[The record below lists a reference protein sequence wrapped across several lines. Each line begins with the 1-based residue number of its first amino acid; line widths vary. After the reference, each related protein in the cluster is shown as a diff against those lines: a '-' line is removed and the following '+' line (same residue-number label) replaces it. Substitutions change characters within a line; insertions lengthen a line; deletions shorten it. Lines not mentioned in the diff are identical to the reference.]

1 MIMANNNSFIH
12 NTGLNKKNSLTH
24 LLDAISPEMENEIK
38 LIHPSKYYDDEDF
51 KVELNSLNNGLCT
64 LSLNCQSINAKFDK
78 LKLFLDDVNTQN
90 PISVICIQES
100 WGHEEIDIRYFSLP
114 NYTLINANRRL
125 SLHGGLITY
134 IHDDFAF
141 KELNDMIPISSTST
155 LFESLFVEIW
165 KKNSHYQKYIIG
177 NIYRLPVY
185 VADDLNVFINE
196 FTDLLIV
203 LRARSKSVLLCG
215 DYNIDLLKINANDN
229 FNIFY
234 ENVISSSFIPSIT
247 LPTRICDTTS
257 TLIDNIYTNSVDK
270 ICTSGILIR
279 PISDHQMYF
288 CMINSNTCHS
298 EQTKKFIEVEVCDH
312 ESIQSFVTEISNAN
326 IYDKLQKN
334 LNTNPNHN
342 YEILLK
348 HLLNAKLKH
357 IPKKVKNFNKRRHSK
372 EKWMTKELLQEI
384 VTKNKMYV
392 TWKTTSVDH
401 INYEQIKQRFKSYE
415 KIVKK
420 DIKEAKQRYFD
431 QIFTAYKNDMKKTWK
446 TINETLN
453 RNKKNSNVA
462 SIFYHNGNVLSN
474 AKDIANAFNVY
485 FANIGKNLASEIEQ
499 NITDNADYTQYVST
513 PLTETKLQ
521 FKCITDNDTQ
531 RAIDK
536 LENKSSSGHDGIS
549 NKLLKLLKIELSK
562 SLTLI
567 INQMI
572 TTGIFPD
579 SFKIS
584 KITPLFK
591 KGDVSMLSN
600 YRPISLLPTISKI
613 FERILYNQLYDYFN
627 SNNLLAEEQYGF
639 RTNHS
644 TEYAAVKLVD
654 SVSKEMELGNT
665 PTALYIDL
673 SKAFDTLSFDILL
686 YKLNYYGIKD
696 NAFKL
701 LKNYLTNR
709 RQYVVY
715 NSQNSETLDISTG
728 VPQGSIL
735 GPLFSSICINDLIT
749 VSNKLK
755 FIMYADDTTIYFN
768 LEDFDPYNLERDI
781 NNELEKITLW
791 LKMNKLSLNVQKTKL
806 MIFHSRQKQI
816 NELNI
821 SINGTDIERVESFN
835 FLGLHI
841 HESLSWRTH
850 TDIVRNKISKV
861 VGILYRL
868 NNIFPKY
875 ILQTLYNSLIMSYIN
890 YGLLLWGVES
900 HRIEPL
906 QKKAIRLITNSNYS
920 AHTTPLFI
928 ELGLLKVQ
936 DMFKL
941 KLLKFYYKLS
951 YDLLPSYFQTYRHVI
966 EREPTRD
973 LRQHCIHPPLIR
985 RVYAECSPLIQLIKL
1000 INILKADKYDTILEK
1015 IISKSHTYHGFSFNV
1030 TTICLN
1036 AYDPI
1041 CRINQCYICNR

>member
-100 WGHEEIDIRYFSLP
+100 WGHEEIDIKYFSLP

-203 LRARSKSVLLCG
+203 LRARSKSVFLCG

-298 EQTKKFIEVEVCDH
+298 EQTKKFIEVEVCDR
-312 ESIQSFVTEISNAN
+312 ESIQSCFVTEISNAN

-420 DIKEAKQRYFD
+420 YIKEAKQRYFD

-474 AKDIANAFNVY
+474 AKDIANACNVY

-499 NITDNADYTQYVST
+499 NITDNVDYTQYVST

-567 INQMI
+567 IN
-572 TTGIFPD
+572 
-579 SFKIS
+579 
-584 KITPLFK
+584 
-591 KGDVSMLSN
+591 
-600 YRPISLLPTISKI
+600 
-613 FERILYNQLYDYFN
+613 
-627 SNNLLAEEQYGF
+627 
-639 RTNHS
+639 
-644 TEYAAVKLVD
+644 
-654 SVSKEMELGNT
+654 
-665 PTALYIDL
+665 
-673 SKAFDTLSFDILL
+673 
-686 YKLNYYGIKD
+686 
-696 NAFKL
+696 
-701 LKNYLTNR
+701 
-709 RQYVVY
+709 
-715 NSQNSETLDISTG
+715 
-728 VPQGSIL
+728 
-735 GPLFSSICINDLIT
+735 
-749 VSNKLK
+749 
-755 FIMYADDTTIYFN
+755 
-768 LEDFDPYNLERDI
+768 
-781 NNELEKITLW
+781 
-791 LKMNKLSLNVQKTKL
+791 
-806 MIFHSRQKQI
+806 
-816 NELNI
+816 
-821 SINGTDIERVESFN
+821 
-835 FLGLHI
+835 
-841 HESLSWRTH
+841 
-850 TDIVRNKISKV
+850 
-861 VGILYRL
+861 
-868 NNIFPKY
+868 
-875 ILQTLYNSLIMSYIN
+875 
-890 YGLLLWGVES
+890 
-900 HRIEPL
+900 
-906 QKKAIRLITNSNYS
+906 
-920 AHTTPLFI
+920 
-928 ELGLLKVQ
+928 
-936 DMFKL
+936 
-941 KLLKFYYKLS
+941 
-951 YDLLPSYFQTYRHVI
+951 
-966 EREPTRD
+966 
-973 LRQHCIHPPLIR
+973 
-985 RVYAECSPLIQLIKL
+985 
-1000 INILKADKYDTILEK
+1000 
-1015 IISKSHTYHGFSFNV
+1015 
-1030 TTICLN
+1030 
-1036 AYDPI
+1036 
-1041 CRINQCYICNR
+1041 

>member
-1 MIMANNNSFIH
+1 M
-12 NTGLNKKNSLTH
+12 
-24 LLDAISPEMENEIK
+24 
-38 LIHPSKYYDDEDF
+38 
-51 KVELNSLNNGLCT
+51 
-64 LSLNCQSINAKFDK
+64 
-78 LKLFLDDVNTQN
+78 
-90 PISVICIQES
+90 
-100 WGHEEIDIRYFSLP
+100 LP
-114 NYTLINANRRL
+114 NYTLINANRRF

-203 LRARSKSVLLCG
+203 LRARSKSVFLCG
-215 DYNIDLLKINANDN
+215 YYNIDLLKINANDN

-247 LPTRICDTTS
+247 LPTRICDTTN

-326 IYDKLQKN
+326 IYDKVQKN

-420 DIKEAKQRYFD
+420 NIKEAKQRYFD

-572 TTGIFPD
+572 TTGIFSD

-654 SVSKEMELGNT
+654 NVSKEMELGNT

-673 SKAFDTLSFDILL
+673 SKAFDTLLFDILL

-735 GPLFSSICINDLIT
+735 GPLYFSICINDLIT

-755 FIMYADDTTIYFN
+755 FIIYADDATIYFN

-806 MIFHSRQKQI
+806 MIFHRRQKQI
-816 NELNI
+816 NN
-821 SINGTDIERVESFN
+821 
-835 FLGLHI
+835 
-841 HESLSWRTH
+841 
-850 TDIVRNKISKV
+850 
-861 VGILYRL
+861 
-868 NNIFPKY
+868 
-875 ILQTLYNSLIMSYIN
+875 
-890 YGLLLWGVES
+890 
-900 HRIEPL
+900 
-906 QKKAIRLITNSNYS
+906 
-920 AHTTPLFI
+920 
-928 ELGLLKVQ
+928 
-936 DMFKL
+936 
-941 KLLKFYYKLS
+941 
-951 YDLLPSYFQTYRHVI
+951 
-966 EREPTRD
+966 
-973 LRQHCIHPPLIR
+973 
-985 RVYAECSPLIQLIKL
+985 
-1000 INILKADKYDTILEK
+1000 
-1015 IISKSHTYHGFSFNV
+1015 
-1030 TTICLN
+1030 
-1036 AYDPI
+1036 
-1041 CRINQCYICNR
+1041 